1 MALMKSTKKTVILTG
16 ASDGIGRALAL
27 EFARR
32 GYSLGLI
39 ARRVPL
45 LEETRSQCLSA
56 GAPEVF
62 YEPVDVVD
70 ESRFETALSQLD
82 ERLGGAEIFVANA
95 GVTGRSCFD
104 ENAWPSAKQTLL
116 VNVMAA
122 IHGLEFMKIR
132 MLKRGRGTLSGVSS
146 VAGSRGMPTGG
157 AYSSSKAALTTHLE
171 TLRVDLKDRGI
182 SVVTIAPGFIDTPLT
197 KKNKGKMP
205 FLTTPEKAAIPFADA
220 LEKKKAWVIA
230 PKPYLYLYPILQ
242 MLPRCLF
249 DFILM
254 RTYQTVRGK

>member
-1 MALMKSTKKTVILTG
+1 MKTPKKSLILTG
-16 ASDGIGRALAL
+16 ASDGIGRALAI

-39 ARRVPL
+39 ARRIPL
-45 LEETRSQCLSA
+45 LEEVRQTCLAA

-62 YEPVDVVD
+62 LEPVDVV
-70 ESRFETALSQLD
+70 EEERFEAALAALD
-82 ERLGGAEIFVANA
+82 DRLGGAEIFVANA

-104 ENAWPSAKQTLL
+104 ENAWPSARHTLL

-132 MLKRGRGTLSGVSS
+132 MLKRGHGTLAGVSS

-171 TLRVDLKDRGI
+171 TLRVDLKDKGLA
-182 SVVTIAPGFIDTPLT
+182 VVTIAPGFIDTPLT

-205 FLTTPEKAAIPFADA
+205 FLTTPEKAAVPFADA

-230 PKPYLYLYPILQ
+230 PKPYLYLYPVLQ
-242 MLPRCLF
+242 LLPRCLF

-254 RTYQTVRGK
+254 RTYRTVRGT

>member
-1 MALMKSTKKTVILTG
+1 MALMKKGNKTLILTG
-16 ASDGIGRALAL
+16 ASDGIGRAMAL
-27 EFARR
+27 EFAKR

-45 LEETRSQCLSA
+45 LEEVRDACIRA

-62 YEPVDVVD
+62 LESVDVVD
-70 ESRFETALSQLD
+70 EKPFEEALIRLD
-82 ERLGGAEIFVANA
+82 ERLGGAAVFIANA

-104 ENAWPSAKQTLL
+104 ENAWPSAKHTLL

-122 IHGLEFMKIR
+122 IHGLELMKVR
-132 MLKRGRGTLSGVSS
+132 MLGRGHGTLSGVSS

-171 TLRVDLKDRGI
+171 TMRVDLKDKGI

-197 KKNKGKMP
+197 KRNKGKMP
-205 FLTTPEKAAIPFADA
+205 FLTTPEKAAVPFADA
-220 LEKKKAWVIA
+220 IEEKKAWVIE

-242 MLPRCLF
+242 MLPRCVF

-254 RTYQTVRGK
+254 RTYRSVRGS

>member
-1 MALMKSTKKTVILTG
+1 MKKSVILTG
-16 ASDGIGRALAL
+16 ASDGIGRAMAL
-27 EFARR
+27 ELARR

-39 ARRVPL
+39 SRRLEL
-45 LEETRSQCLSA
+45 LEQIRGECLKIGATVVEIESVDVTDETR
-56 GAPEVF
+56 
-62 YEPVDVVD
+62 
-70 ESRFETALSQLD
+70 FEAALDSLD
-82 ERLGGAEIFVANA
+82 RSLGGAEIFVANA

-122 IHGLEFMKIR
+122 IHGLEAMKIK
-132 MLKRGRGTLSGVSS
+132 MLARGRGTLVGVSS

-171 TLRVDLKDRGI
+171 TMRVDLKSMGI

-205 FLTTPEKAAIPFADA
+205 FLMQPETAARIFVTAI
-220 LEKKKAWVIA
+220 EKKKAWEIA
-230 PKPYLYLYPILQ
+230 PRPYLYLYPILQ
-242 MLPRCLF
+242 MLPRTLF
-249 DFILM
+249 DFILS
-254 RTYQTVRGK
+254 RTYRTIRG